1 MTGQV
6 AIVTIAVLYGEA
18 AALAERTGG
27 HYMDQFTFAERATDW
42 RGNNN
47 IAESIFQLIS
57 ELNRQGKTGSVV
69 SMICDSGDRY
79 LETYYSND
87 WLNQKG
93 FDLTRYRENLEVFYS
108 SGTMPD

>member
-1 MTGQV
+1 V
-6 AIVTIAVLYGEA
+6 YA
-18 AALAERTGG
+18 A
-27 HYMDQFTFAERATDW
+27 
-42 RGNNN
+42 
-47 IAESIFQLIS
+47 FQLIS

-79 LETYYSND
+79 LETYYSDD